1 MSSSH
6 RISRRNAIRGA
17 VLVGVGAAAGG
28 STLLAANVAAA
39 DVVRPTIHSTADWG
53 ARPPRGL
60 TQLPNNPNK
69 IVIHHTASSNSTG
82 TTLQDA
88 YDLAYQ
94 IQGWHMNP
102 PNNWADSGQHFT
114 ISRGGH
120 VLEGRHTSLRHLDDG
135 SGMVQGAHAPGAN
148 TDGIGIEN
156 EGLYTS
162 ILPPDELW
170 ASMVEFCAY
179 ICSQYGIPAT
189 EIYGHRDFVATACPG
204 DALYAKLGQLR
215 DEVQAKL
222 DGGGDPPGFSVIVD
236 NGSAGFS
243 AGPAW
248 GTSTYAGNKHGADYK
263 FADPAGEP
271 DEARFAVEIP
281 ADGDYKVETWYPSV
295 NGYNTATPF
304 IVYTAGG
311 EKTTVLDQSSGG
323 GRWVDLGT
331 HALSAGRR
339 DVVGV
344 SRQTDA
350 AGYVIA
356 DAIRVSQP

>member
-1 MSSSH
+1 MSSSP
-6 RISRRNAIRGA
+6 RISRRTAIRGA

-28 STLLAANVAAA
+28 GALLTTNLAHA
-39 DVVRPTIHSTADWG
+39 DVARPDIHSTADWG
-53 ARPPRGL
+53 ARAPGSL
-60 TQLPNNPNK
+60 TPLSNNPDK

-88 YDLAYQ
+88 YNLAYE

-120 VLEGRHTSLRHLDDG
+120 VLEGRHTSLQHLDDG
-135 SGMVQGAHAPGAN
+135 DGMVMGAHAPGAN
-148 TDGIGIEN
+148 DSGIGIEN

-170 ASMVEFCAY
+170 NSMVDFCAY
-179 ICSQYGIPAT
+179 ICSQYNIPAT

-215 DEVQAKL
+215 EEVQAKL

-236 NGSAGFS
+236 NSSDDFTAGS
-243 AGPAW
+243 AW
-248 GTSTYAGNKHGADYK
+248 GTSTYADNKHGADYM
-263 FADPAGEP
+263 FADPA
-271 DEARFAVEIP
+271 DEADEAKFSVEIP

-295 NGYNTATPF
+295 AGYNTATPF
-304 IVYTAGG
+304 IVYAAGG
-311 EKTTVLDQSSGG
+311 EETVVLDQSTGG
-323 GRWVDLGT
+323 GQWVDLGT
-331 HALSAGRR
+331 HALTAGSQE
-339 DVVGV
+339 VVGV
-344 SRQTDA
+344 SRQTSEE
-350 AGYVIA
+350 GYVIA
-356 DAIRVSQP
+356 DAIRVSEA